1 MKLKISSIIFSS
13 NGKIFDMSL
22 RNLTNWLTQYS
33 WYVLIIGASFIALS
47 IIAFLT
53 RRYLKRTVEYRTIKR
68 IVKGWKGQFLNNVV
82 LRDGIDS
89 YIFIDYLIKLPN
101 LILAINTYNY
111 EGYLFG
117 GDSLDQWAQLA
128 RYKSYKFDNPL
139 YRLRE
144 SILVLKNRVKD
155 TRVEGRIVFSN
166 NGSFPKG
173 MPTGVVLLDALKDDI
188 SQLATS
194 KNGMVSDAIWESLKR
209 EIELPPKGIPLQA
222 R

>member
-1 MKLKISSIIFSS
+1 VGHCLSVLESVKKEDENKM
-13 NGKIFDMSL
+13 FDMPL
-22 RNLTNWLTQYS
+22 ENIANWLSQHRL
-33 WYVLIIGASFIALS
+33 YVLIGASIIALS

-53 RRYLKRTVEYRTIKR
+53 RRYLKKTVEYRTIKR

-82 LRDGIDS
+82 LHDGIDG

-101 LILAINTYNY
+101 LVLVINTYNY

-117 GDSLDQWAQLA
+117 GERVDQWAQLI

-139 YRLRE
+139 YRLLE
-144 SILVLKNRVKD
+144 SIQVLKDRIRD

-173 MPTGVVLLDALKDDI
+173 IPPGISLLDTLKDDI
-188 SQLATS
+188 SQLVNS
-194 KNGMVSDAIWESLKR
+194 REMVSDAIWESLKR
-209 EIELPPKGIPLQA
+209 EIELSPK
-222 R
+222 

>member
-1 MKLKISSIIFSS
+1 M
-13 NGKIFDMSL
+13 FDMSL
-22 RNLTNWLTQYS
+22 ENITNWLSQHN
-33 WYVLIIGASFIALS
+33 WYVLIGASIIALS
-47 IIAFLT
+47 VIAFLT

-82 LRDGIDS
+82 LHDGLDS

-101 LILAINTYNY
+101 LILVINTYNY

-117 GDSLDQWAQLA
+117 GESVDQWAHLV

-139 YRLRE
+139 YKLFE
-144 SILVLKNRVKD
+144 SIHVLKDRVRD

-173 MPTGVVLLDALKDDI
+173 IPTGVSLLDTLKDDI
-188 SQLATS
+188 SQLVNS
-194 KNGMVSDAIWESLKR
+194 SQEMVSDDIWESLKR
-209 EIELPPKGIPLQA
+209 EIELSPK
-222 R
+222 

>member
-1 MKLKISSIIFSS
+1 MFDISLENIA
-13 NGKIFDMSL
+13 
-22 RNLTNWLTQYS
+22 NWLSQHS
-33 WYVLIIGASFIALS
+33 WYVLIGASIIALS
-47 IIAFLT
+47 VIAFLT

-82 LRDGIDS
+82 LHDGLDS

-111 EGYLFG
+111 DGYLFG
-117 GDSLDQWAQLA
+117 GESVDQWAHIV

-139 YRLRE
+139 YKLFE
-144 SILVLKNRVKD
+144 SIHVLKDHVRD

-173 MPTGVVLLDALKDDI
+173 IPTGVSLLDTLKDDI
-188 SQLATS
+188 SQLVNS
-194 KNGMVSDAIWESLKR
+194 SQEMVSDDIWESLKR
-209 EIELPPKGIPLQA
+209 EIESSPT
-222 R
+222 